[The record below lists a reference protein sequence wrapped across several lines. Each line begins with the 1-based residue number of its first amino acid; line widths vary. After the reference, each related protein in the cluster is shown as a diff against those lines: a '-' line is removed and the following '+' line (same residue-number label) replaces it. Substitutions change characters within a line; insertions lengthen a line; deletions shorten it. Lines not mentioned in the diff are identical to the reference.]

1 MTIAVRLRTLALA
14 SASALVF
21 ATPGFAQ
28 QVAAPPAEEP
38 STLEPI
44 TVLATKTREETIDAK
59 AAVGS
64 LREKDLARIGPRR
77 VSDVF
82 EALPGVDATQEE
94 SDDPATSISIRGL
107 QDFGR
112 VAVIVDGAR
121 QDYQR
126 SGHNANGMFYLDPEM
141 ISSVDVVRGP
151 VANVY
156 GSGAIG
162 GVVSIDTKT
171 ADDILRAGEKAGVLF
186 NGSAASNTGELLGS
200 TFVGARAGDAADIVV
215 GGVKRHSNN
224 YDDGDGDKVQD
235 SGQSIE
241 SGMAK
246 LRIRPADG
254 HELTFSGL
262 VYGADYTNGA
272 WGPPARRVKH
282 DVDQKQASVKWTYA
296 SPDNPLIDL
305 SISTYWTRT
314 EDDQERLTPGAFGAP
329 AGSTLFFKI
338 GTVGADIHNSS
349 RFTTGEVENTLTYG
363 VDVFRDKVHVE
374 DSAGTNDLFTPTGE
388 RTVSGG
394 FAEWQA
400 KYNWLELIGGLR
412 YDHYQLKG
420 DGEKADGARL
430 SPKGT
435 VAVTP
440 LSWLSVYGT
449 YAEGYRAPSVTETLI
464 SGTHPAV
471 IPGVPG
477 STFDLLPNFDLK
489 SEVGRTKEIGV
500 NIKQDGV
507 FIAGDKVR
515 LKANVFQN
523 DITNFID
530 LAERPG
536 TPFQLFPGGPFLTLA
551 NQTYD
556 NIAKARIKGFELEG
570 QYDMGRVYG
579 LLAYAYQHGRNKE
592 NGGDLISVQPQKLS
606 TTVGFRAFDERLDA
620 GVRVTWYGKRDASD
634 SSLGSFGDSALV
646 KAPSFTRL
654 DLYGSYAISEAATA
668 YVNLNNVT
676 DKKYTRYLAAD
687 ASPGFVAKAGLK
699 VRLGMK

>member
-28 QVAAPPAEEP
+28 QAAAPPAEEP

-59 AAVGS
+59 AAVSS

-94 SDDPATSISIRGL
+94 PDDPATSISIRGL

-112 VAVIVDGAR
+112 VAVIIDGAR

-151 VANVY
+151 VANVF

-171 ADDILRAGEKAGVLF
+171 ADDVLKAGEKAGVLF
-186 NGSAASNTGELLGS
+186 NGSAASNTGELMGS

-215 GGVKRHSNN
+215 GGVKRHSNS

-235 SGQSIE
+235 SGQSVE

-305 SISTYWTRT
+305 STSAYWTRT
-314 EDDQERLTPGAFGAP
+314 EDDQERLTSGAFGAT
-329 AGSTLFFKI
+329 AGSNLFFKI
-338 GTVGADIHNSS
+338 DTIGADIHNSS
-349 RFTTGEVENTLTYG
+349 RFTTGDIENTLTYG
-363 VDVFRDKVHVE
+363 ADVFRDKVHVD
-374 DSAGTNDLFTPTGE
+374 DSEGTNDLFTPTGE

-412 YDHYQLKG
+412 YDHYELKG
-420 DGEKADGARL
+420 DTVDGRIKVDKGRL

-435 VAVTP
+435 IAVSP
-440 LSWLSVYGT
+440 LAWLTFYGT
-449 YAEGYRAPSVTETLI
+449 YAEGYRSPSVTETLI
-464 SGTHPAV
+464 SGEHPNVAGGA
-471 IPGVPG
+471 PGF
-477 STFDLLPNFDLK
+477 SFFLLPNPNLK
-489 SEVGRTKEIGV
+489 PETGRTKELGV
-500 NIKQDGV
+500 NVKYDDV
-507 FIAGDKVR
+507 FTADDKVR
-515 LKANVFQN
+515 LKASVFRN
-523 DITNFID
+523 DVSDFID
-530 LAERPG
+530 LVDQP
-536 TPFQLFPGGPFLTLA
+536 PSGGFLPDFK
-551 NQTYD
+551 YE

-570 QYDMGRVYG
+570 QYDMGSAYG

-592 NGGDLISVQPQKLS
+592 NGGDLVSVQPQKLS
-606 TTVGFRAFDERLDA
+606 TTIGFRALDARLDA
-620 GVRVTWYGKRDASD
+620 GVRWTWYGKRDATD
-634 SSLGSFGDSALV
+634 STLGSFGDDALV
-646 KAPSFTRL
+646 KAPSFSRI

-676 DKKYTRYLAAD
+676 DKKYTRYLASD

-699 VRLGMK
+699 VRFGMK